1 MLKIYFSLIVF
12 SILFLQ
18 SNSLSF
24 QDLIIRKINEINKF
38 NNTMISPLSIY
49 QYLSLLSNGAV
60 GDTQKELLQVLLSEN
75 ELEDKTSNLIA
86 KINSNNIEIISN
98 IKSEYLEDDS
108 QKSISENSKLRF
120 NDVNGIF
127 VRKDLKLAKQF
138 TEISDKYN
146 TSYFQELNVKI
157 INEFC
162 RNNTNGKIDGVVDF
176 IPPYAKLVLANALYF
191 KGEWVEKFSK
201 GRIKKRNFLNSD
213 NTTALVDTM
222 DALYTS
228 KYYYEDENVQI
239 ISLPY
244 ISNKLD
250 FHMIIILPNLNK
262 YSSPLDYLTKENI
275 SLSDI
280 SSKLKIKRNIRLYL
294 PKFKYE
300 FRILLSS
307 ILKDLG
313 LKGLFEESHLNNIF
327 ENGNV
332 GIEEILHATYIDVN
346 ENGTEA
352 AAVTVNVFNGTIM
365 RPKEELVMNVNH
377 SFIYMIQ
384 SNKITDSDGNY
395 LIPFVGIINQLEE
408 EIEDEKQNDNNLSN
422 DASRDSNIE
431 KSNDSNI
438 GSSRERNN

>member
-1 MLKIYFSLIVF
+1 
-12 SILFLQ
+12 
-18 SNSLSF
+18 
-24 QDLIIRKINEINKF
+24 
-38 NNTMISPLSIY
+38 
-49 QYLSLLSNGAV
+49 
-60 GDTQKELLQVLLSEN
+60 
-75 ELEDKTSNLIA
+75 
-86 KINSNNIEIISN
+86 
-98 IKSEYLEDDS
+98 
-108 QKSISENSKLRF
+108 
-120 NDVNGIF
+120 
-127 VRKDLKLAKQF
+127 
-138 TEISDKYN
+138 
-146 TSYFQELNVKI
+146 
-157 INEFC
+157 
-162 RNNTNGKIDGVVDF
+162 
-176 IPPYAKLVLANALYF
+176 
-191 KGEWVEKFSK
+191 
-201 GRIKKRNFLNSD
+201 
-213 NTTALVDTM
+213 
-222 DALYTS
+222 
-228 KYYYEDENVQI
+228 
-239 ISLPY
+239 
-244 ISNKLD
+244 
-250 FHMIIILPNLNK
+250 MIIILPNLNK

-408 EIEDEKQNDNNLSN
+408 EIENEKQNDNNLSN

-438 GSSRERNN
+438 GSSRESDN